1 MSEENFQKFLRSFK
15 DLNIGFKKNPITK
28 DLLTQKNEQ
37 AVVQSINNLILTRF
51 GEKLMDPQVG
61 SEVYEIL
68 FEPLDGF
75 SAARLQQ
82 TIINTIRNYEPRV
95 DIINCVVSAED
106 SDSSEVRVD
115 IEYRIVGD
123 TITINSTFIL
133 QRPGD

>member
-1 MSEENFQKFLRSFK
+1 MSEDRFQRFVREFK

-28 DLLTQKNEQ
+28 DLLVRKNEQ
-37 AVVQSINNLILTRF
+37 AVTQSIQNLLQTRF
-51 GEKLMDPQVG
+51 GEKLMDPEVG
-61 SEVYEIL
+61 SKVYEIL

-75 SAARLQQ
+75 SASQLQE

-95 DIINCVVSAED
+95 EIIDCIVSAED